1 MEITAIE
8 IRDVLRI
15 KHIKFTPPADVL
27 VILIGGENA
36 QGKTSLQRSLLM
48 AMGGAGEIPDE
59 PVRRGAIDG
68 EIVLQ
73 LSDVTVKR
81 RIHADGQSKLEVTSK
96 YGPIKSP
103 QEWLTKLFGGR
114 ALNPL
119 DFLRRKPAEQRDQ
132 LLKLIDK
139 DGRIAGIES
148 NRKAVFDRRRDVA
161 RDLKKAMAQLDGM
174 PEVKPGTAIDI
185 AALAR
190 EGDAISDR
198 IKALNTANGEM
209 RDARIRFEGE
219 QREAAQRERRIAELE
234 RALAQARE
242 DHERLSTKAAE
253 AEVAF
258 KNAEIAANAANEEW
272 ERVHKPRR
280 DEINAELRN
289 AQEHNLKVAA
299 DQAAAAARAKCAA
312 ALDDLKGD
320 HEALD
325 VEIRGYD
332 EQKRTILAAANLPV
346 AGLGFDD
353 TGVTLNALPFDQA
366 SSAERWRV
374 AVCLAI
380 AVKPELRDVWIE
392 DGALLDDNALLM
404 LKEIAQRTGYRFW
417 VERVGNKDPG
427 AVIIHDGQIA
437 EPEPPADSAQLTIGG
452 VQ

>member
-27 VILIGGENA
+27 VILIGGDNA

-59 PVRRGAIDG
+59 PVRRGAIEG

-73 LSDVTVKR
+73 LTDVTVRR
-81 RIHADGQSKLEVTSK
+81 RIMHDGQSKLEVTSK

-103 QEWLTKLFGGR
+103 QEWLSKLFGGR

-148 NRKAVFDRRRDVA
+148 NRKAVFTRRTEVG
-161 RDLKKAMAQLDGM
+161 RDLKKATAQLAGM
-174 PEVKPGTAIDI
+174 TEVQPGSPVDI
-185 AALAR
+185 MALTTESRTLGDVIAEMGRRRNVHEQAMRESSQAASDVKRANDAMEAAKRALEAALAR
-190 EGDAISDR
+190 Q
-198 IKALNTANGEM
+198 N
-209 RDARIRFEGE
+209 
-219 QREAAQRERRIAELE
+219 AAEESL
-234 RALAQARE
+234 
-242 DHERLSTKAAE
+242 TKAR
-253 AEVAF
+253 VAVESF
-258 KNAEIAANAANEEW
+258 EDDQQRAAA
-272 ERVHKPRR
+272 RR
-280 DEINAELRN
+280 DEIQRELAA
-289 AQEHNLKVAA
+289 AQVHNSKVAA
-299 DQAAAAARAKCAA
+299 DQAAAAARAKLAA
-312 ALDDLKGD
+312 ELAETKADY
-320 HEALD
+320 EALD
-325 VEIRGYD
+325 EEIKQYD
-332 EQKRTILAAANLPV
+332 AQKLEILTAAQLPV
-346 AGLGFDD
+346 PALGVDD
-353 TGVTLNALPFDQA
+353 NGVTLNGLPFDQA

-374 AVCLAI
+374 AVGLAI
-380 AVKPELRDVWIE
+380 AAKPELRDVWIE
-392 DGALLDDNALLM
+392 DGALLDDNALLA
-404 LKEIAQRTGYRFW
+404 LKEIAQRSGYRFW

-437 EPEPPADSAQLTIGG
+437 ESEPAASSAQLTIGG

>member
-59 PVRRGAIDG
+59 PVRRGAIEG

-73 LSDVTVKR
+73 LTDVTVRR
-81 RIHADGQSKLEVTSK
+81 RIMHDGQSKLEVTSK

-103 QEWLTKLFGGR
+103 QEWLSKLFGGR

-148 NRKAVFDRRRDVA
+148 NRKAVFTRRTEVG
-161 RDLKKAMAQLDGM
+161 RDLKKATAQLAGM
-174 PEVKPGTAIDI
+174 PEVAAGVPIDI

-190 EGDAISDR
+190 EGDAISDHL
-198 IKALNTANGEM
+198 KSLNAANGEM

-242 DHERLSTKAAE
+242 DHERLGTRQAE

-258 KNAEIAANAANEEW
+258 KNATITANAANEEW

-280 DEINAELRN
+280 DEINAEIAR
-289 AQEHNLKVAA
+289 AQEHNRKVSA
-299 DQAAAAARAKCAA
+299 DQAAAAARAKLAA
-312 ALDDLKGD
+312 ELDETKADYTALD
-320 HEALD
+320 E
-325 VEIRGYD
+325 EIKQYD
-332 EQKRTILAAANLPV
+332 AQKLEILTAARLPV
-346 AGLGFDD
+346 PALGVDD
-353 TGVTLNALPFDQA
+353 NGVTLNGLPFDQA

-374 AVCLAI
+374 AVGLAI
-380 AVKPELRDVWIE
+380 AAKPELRDVWIE
-392 DGALLDDNALLM
+392 DGALLDDNALLA

-437 EPEPPADSAQLTIGG
+437 EHDAAADSAQLTIGG